1 MLMIKLKLILKRKK
15 KESHESLI
23 QKSKT
28 LVIYRSNVM
37 FMKSLKLQYESEIAK
52 AKDNIEVYLSN
63 PAGIGEHPD
72 LAAAIDTQVE
82 VIAHAEDKL
91 GVIMKHFGH
100 KI

>member
-1 MLMIKLKLILKRKK
+1 
-15 KESHESLI
+15 
-23 QKSKT
+23 
-28 LVIYRSNVM
+28 M

-72 LAAAIDTQVE
+72 LAAAIHTQVE
-82 VIAHAEDKL
+82 VIARAEDKL
-91 GVIMKHFGH
+91 GVIMKHFGY

>member
-1 MLMIKLKLILKRKK
+1 
-15 KESHESLI
+15 
-23 QKSKT
+23 
-28 LVIYRSNVM
+28 M

-52 AKDNIEVYLSN
+52 AKDNIEAYLSN

-72 LAAAIDTQVE
+72 LAAAIDSQVE

>member
-1 MLMIKLKLILKRKK
+1 
-15 KESHESLI
+15 
-23 QKSKT
+23 
-28 LVIYRSNVM
+28 M

-72 LAAAIDTQVE
+72 LAAAIDSQID

-91 GVIMKHFGH
+91 GVIIKHFRH

>member
-1 MLMIKLKLILKRKK
+1 MFLKA
-15 KESHESLI
+15 
-23 QKSKT
+23 
-28 LVIYRSNVM
+28 
-37 FMKSLKLQYESEIAK
+37 LKLQYESEIAK

-72 LAAAIDTQVE
+72 LAAAIDSQID

>member
-1 MLMIKLKLILKRKK
+1 
-15 KESHESLI
+15 
-23 QKSKT
+23 
-28 LVIYRSNVM
+28 M
-37 FMKSLKLQYESEIAK
+37 FMKSLRLQYESEIAK

-63 PAGIGEHPD
+63 PMGIGEHPD
-72 LAAAIDTQVE
+72 LGDAIDSQVE

>member
-1 MLMIKLKLILKRKK
+1 
-15 KESHESLI
+15 
-23 QKSKT
+23 
-28 LVIYRSNVM
+28 M

-52 AKDNIEVYLSN
+52 GKDNIEVYLSN

-72 LAAAIDTQVE
+72 LAAAIDSQVE

>member
-1 MLMIKLKLILKRKK
+1 
-15 KESHESLI
+15 
-23 QKSKT
+23 
-28 LVIYRSNVM
+28 
-37 FMKSLKLQYESEIAK
+37 MKSLKLQYESEIAK
-52 AKDNIEVYLSN
+52 AKANIEVYLSN

-72 LAAAIDTQVE
+72 LAAAIDSQVE